1 MPSPLPIT
9 NAYGHILHWYF
20 HFCKAV
26 CTIKA
31 SNAGPLPCGACLQK
45 GGNRLERYL
54 LSGNEAIARGA
65 YEAGVRVCSAYP
77 GTPST
82 EIFENLP
89 QYRDALYCEWAPN
102 EKVATEVAY
111 GAAIAGVRSL
121 CAMKHVGL
129 NVAADPLFTAAYNG
143 VGRGFVV
150 VTADDPSMHSSQ
162 NEQDNRYYAKAAR
175 IALVEPSDSQ
185 ECIDFLKEAY
195 RISERFDMPVLFRTT
210 TRISHSKSLVTYGE
224 REEAPAEPYHRN
236 AQKFVCTPANAY
248 HNHPKV
254 ERNLEALEAYG
265 RTSPLN
271 KLEMRGTKVGVIT
284 ASIAYQ
290 YARDVFPEDA
300 SFLKLGLTY
309 PLPME
314 LIREFASKVE
324 KLYVIEEL
332 EPFMEEQIKA
342 AGIPCVGKELVSRI
356 YELNPQRLREM
367 VFGVKPQVRELPV
380 SAVSRP
386 PALCPGCPH
395 RGFFYTMSK
404 GKNFVVTGDIGC
416 YTLGAAAP
424 LNALDTCICMGG
436 GFSVGMGMSKAFELT
451 GQGEKKVFGVLGD
464 STFFHSGMTGA
475 AEIVYNKGRVIPVV
489 LDNSITGMTGHQ
501 DNPGSGYTLQGDM
514 AAAIRIED
522 VLRAYGYQNILIVDP
537 QDLAAMQKAVDD
549 ALASQVPAA
558 IITRRPCLLIKRI
571 KHDTGLCRV
580 DRDTCVGCKKC
591 LKVGCPAVVM
601 KEGKSSIDPTQCV
614 GCTVC
619 AQVCPVGAITR
630 EEM

>member
-1 MPSPLPIT
+1 M
-9 NAYGHILHWYF
+9 
-20 HFCKAV
+20 K
-26 CTIKA
+26 
-31 SNAGPLPCGACLQK
+31 K
-45 GGNRLERYL
+45 GGNELDRYL

-89 QYRDALYCEWAPN
+89 QYQDVLYCEWAPN
-102 EKVATEVAY
+102 EKVAAEVAY

-129 NVAADPLFTAAYNG
+129 NVAADPIFTAAYNG
-143 VGRGFVV
+143 VARGFVV
-150 VTADDPSMHSSQ
+150 VTTDDPSMHSSQ

-175 IALVEPSDSQ
+175 LALVEPSDSQ

-195 RISERFDMPVLFRTT
+195 RISEQFDMPVLFRTT
-210 TRISHSKSLVTYGE
+210 TSISHSKSVVTFGARKE
-224 REEAPAEPYHRN
+224 VPTVPYRRDEK
-236 AQKFVCTPANAY
+236 KFVCSPANAY
-248 HNHPKV
+248 ENHPKV
-254 ERNLEALEAYG
+254 ERNLAALEEYG
-265 RTSPLN
+265 RTSSLN
-271 KLEMRGTKVGVIT
+271 KMELRGARAGVIT
-284 ASIAYQ
+284 ASAAYQ
-290 YARDVFPEDA
+290 YAKDVFPEDT

-309 PLPME
+309 PLPMK

-342 AGIPCVGKELVSRI
+342 AGIPCVGKELVSRL

-367 VFGVKPQVRELPV
+367 LFGIKPQVKELPV

-404 GKNFVVTGDIGC
+404 GENFVISGDIGC
-416 YTLGAAAP
+416 YTLGAAPP
-424 LNALDTCICMGG
+424 LNAMDTCVCMGG
-436 GFSVGMGMSKAFELT
+436 GFSVGMGISKALEIT
-451 GQGEKKVFGVLGD
+451 GQTEKKVFGVLGD

-475 AEIVYNKGRVIPVV
+475 AEILYNKGNMIPVV

-501 DNPGSGYTLQGDM
+501 ENPGSGYTLQGDM
-514 AAAIRIED
+514 AAAIKIED
-522 VLRAYGYQNILIVDP
+522 VLKAFGYQHIIIVDP
-537 QDLAAMQKAVDD
+537 QDLAAMQNAIDD
-549 ALASQVPAA
+549 ALASQAPAA

-571 KHDTGLCRV
+571 KHDTGLCQV
-580 DRDTCVGCKKC
+580 DNDACIGCKKC
-591 LKVGCPAVVM
+591 LKVGCPALMM
-601 KEGKSSIDPTQCV
+601 KNGKSFIEPTQCV

-619 AQVCPVGAITR
+619 AQVCPVGAIAR
-630 EEM
+630 KES